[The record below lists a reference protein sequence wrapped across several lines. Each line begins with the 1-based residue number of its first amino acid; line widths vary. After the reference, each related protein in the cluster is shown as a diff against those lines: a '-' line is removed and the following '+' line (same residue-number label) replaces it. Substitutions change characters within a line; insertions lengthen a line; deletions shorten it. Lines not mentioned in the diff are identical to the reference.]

1 MAVVFGLGNP
11 GSRYAD
17 TRHNVGWHV
26 IETLVARWQA
36 VRQPDQPTHRAWQ
49 AERSG
54 RTVALV
60 EPLTYMNLSG
70 DAVAAL
76 RDGPG
81 LDPGSMLVVLD
92 DVYLPLGTLRLRAR
106 GSSGGHRGLES
117 IEAALGSTDYPRLR
131 LGVGA
136 AESSGQLRDHVLETF
151 GPDEQEAVRA
161 AIESAADAVECW
173 LSDGLVAAMNRFN
186 RRVQKEASES

>member
-1 MAVVFGLGNP
+1 LRVVFGLGNP
-11 GSRYAD
+11 GSQYAD
-17 TRHNVGWHV
+17 TRHNIGWRV

-36 VRQPDQPTHRAWQ
+36 VTGPDQATHRWWK
-49 AERSG
+49 AEHGG

-70 DAVAAL
+70 DAVAAV

-92 DVYLPLGTLRLRAR
+92 DVYLPLGTLRLRAH

-131 LGVGA
+131 IGVGA

-151 GPDEQEAVRA
+151 GPEEQETARAV
-161 AIESAADAVECW
+161 IESAADAVECW
-173 LSDGLVAAMNRFN
+173 VGDGIVAAMNRFN

>member
-17 TRHNVGWHV
+17 TRHNVGWRV

-36 VRQPDQPTHRAWQ
+36 GRQPDAPSHRWWQ
-49 AERSG
+49 AERDG

-60 EPLTYMNLSG
+60 EPQTYMNRSG
-70 DAVAAL
+70 DAVAAW

-92 DVYLPLGTLRLRAR
+92 DVYLPLGTLRLRAH

-117 IEAALGSTDYPRLR
+117 IEAALGGNDYPRLR
-131 LGVGA
+131 IGVGA
-136 AESSGQLRDHVLETF
+136 AESSEQLRDHVLETF
-151 GPDEQEAVRA
+151 GPDEQEAARA

-173 LSDGLVAAMNRFN
+173 LSDGIVAAMNRFN